1 MKTRFLFTVV
11 ILALLAVPLTSAFQ
25 KPSVTQIQL
34 LSVSYL
40 KEKGVTFKFM
50 INGDFKKNDLKGTVV
65 VSDKKFRLYCNYFGD
80 AAPTVVICTSDKGT
94 AKYAGKPGYVN
105 IAGRSFWFKVPA
117 RIN

>member
-1 MKTRFLFTVV
+1 VKPRFIYIIV

-25 KPSVTQIQL
+25 KPAVTQIQL

-50 INGDFKKNDLKGTVV
+50 IDGDFKKNDLKGTVNV
-65 VSDKKFRLYCNYFGD
+65 AEKKFRLYCNYFGD
-80 AAPTVVICTSDKGT
+80 AAPTVVVCTSDKGT
-94 AKYAGKPGYVN
+94 AKYAGKSGYVT